1 MSQSRQLI
9 PGQKYRHFKGNLY
22 QIITIGYHSE
32 TNEEMVVYQAL
43 YGDFKV
49 YIRPLHSFLEPVDSE
64 KYPDAVQTYR
74 FELEDKHETIEKN
87 NTGKADA
94 FMEAEGTCGTER
106 TYGTAGTYGAERT
119 CGAAGTYGAERI
131 CGAAGTYGIEETS
144 ETKAIAETE
153 EKGVNP
159 LLIRFLEAETYTD
172 KLKIY
177 LDMRDSIDEVILT
190 DVAASLDIATG
201 DGTLEEQYES
211 VQYALHTLARYE
223 RNKRE

>member
-1 MSQSRQLI
+1 MSRSIRLI
-9 PGQKYRHFKGNLY
+9 PGQRYRHFKGNLY

-32 TNEEMVVYQAL
+32 TNEKMVVYQAL

-49 YIRPLHSFLEPVDSE
+49 YIRPLDMFLEAVDTE
-64 KYPDAVQTYR
+64 KYPDAMQTYR
-74 FELEDKHETIEKN
+74 FEL
-87 NTGKADA
+87 AD
-94 FMEAEGTCGTER
+94 MSEGVE
-106 TYGTAGTYGAERT
+106 E
-119 CGAAGTYGAERI
+119 
-131 CGAAGTYGIEETS
+131 IEEKEEKETVEVADSS
-144 ETKAIAETE
+144 EEEDVSAPFYAVDTK

-159 LLIRFLEAETYTD
+159 LLVKFLDAESYSD

-177 LDMRDSIDEVILT
+177 LDMRDSIDEVILS

-211 VQYALHTLARYE
+211 VQFALHTLARYE